1 MSDVSQG
8 LQHKAPGSLRPKK
21 GKIPPLRGATLAVVV
36 YLIMYALYGWS
47 EPSAFSAYAIANL
60 INNAAPLALAA
71 AGQTLV
77 VLTRG
82 FDLSL
87 AGVISIANVLTA
99 LVPFEGPGG
108 ALITLLL
115 CMGVGALFGL
125 VNGYLVAYRG
135 IQSIAATLGTMIIG
149 QGIALILM
157 PVPGGSVA
165 EFVSDTLTDT
175 LWQTIP
181 VSALVLAV
189 FALVWLAIKRTDTG
203 IALYAIGAD
212 DTAAGLSGIGA
223 DDTAAGLSGIGVK
236 WARCKAFILA
246 GCFYGAAGFMLSA
259 QTATGDPNSGL
270 PFLLLSF
277 ASVALGGTSLSGGR
291 GGAFGSMVGAAV
303 LLLMQKMLFAMGVSS
318 FYIGFFQGVLL
329 IFAIVCEKLL
339 NRPTRA
345 GASS

>member
-1 MSDVSQG
+1 MSYVSQG
-8 LQHKAPGSLRPKK
+8 LHQKPPGSPRP
-21 GKIPPLRGATLAVVV
+21 GKSPLPALRGATLAVVV
-36 YLIMYALYGWS
+36 YLLMYLLYGWS
-47 EPSAFSAYAIANL
+47 EPGAFSAYAITDL

-87 AGVISIANVLTA
+87 VGVISIANALTA
-99 LVPFEGPGG
+99 ILPFDGPGG
-108 ALITLLL
+108 ALFSLLL
-115 CMGVGALFGL
+115 CMGAGALFGL
-125 VNGYLVAYRG
+125 LNGYLVAYRG

-149 QGIALILM
+149 QGIALLLL
-157 PVPGGSVA
+157 PVPGGSVS
-165 EFVSDTLTDT
+165 EFISDSLTDM

-181 VSALVLAV
+181 VSALVLAI
-189 FALVWLAIKRTDTG
+189 FALVWMLIKRTDTG
-203 IALYAIGAD
+203 VAFYAVGAD
-212 DTAAGLSGIGA
+212 ETAAGLSGIA
-223 DDTAAGLSGIGVK
+223 VK
-236 WARCKAFILA
+236 WVRCKAFILA

-277 ASVALGGTSLSGGR
+277 AAVALGGTSLSGGR

-303 LLLMQKMLFAMGVSS
+303 LLLMQKMLFAIGVSS

-329 IFAIVCEKLL
+329 ILAIVCEKLL
-339 NRPTRA
+339 NRSPRS
-345 GASS
+345 GVHS

>member
-8 LQHKAPGSLRPKK
+8 LHHKAPGSLRPKK
-21 GKIPPLRGATLAVVV
+21 GKIPPLRGAALAVVV
-36 YLIMYALYGWS
+36 YLIMYVLYGWS

-212 DTAAGLSGIGA
+212 DTAAGLSGIG
-223 DDTAAGLSGIGVK
+223 VK

>member
-212 DTAAGLSGIGA
+212 DTAAGLSGIG
-223 DDTAAGLSGIGVK
+223 VK